1 MKPSEIS
8 PATAKVLEELIPRY
22 LDDKCVKVTCSTRNL
37 NLTMITI
44 IIKVV
49 CGGVAE
55 TTELLK
61 EKFDYIFYTG
71 STSVGRIIG

>member
-8 PATAKVLEELIPRY
+8 PATAKLMEDLVPKY
-22 LDDKCVKVTCSTRNL
+22 LDNKCVKVMLWTKPNL
-37 NLTMITI
+37 VEI
-44 IIKVV
+44 IFIFKVV

-61 EKFDYIFYTG
+61 ERYDYIFYTG
-71 STSVGRIIG
+71 STPVGKIIG